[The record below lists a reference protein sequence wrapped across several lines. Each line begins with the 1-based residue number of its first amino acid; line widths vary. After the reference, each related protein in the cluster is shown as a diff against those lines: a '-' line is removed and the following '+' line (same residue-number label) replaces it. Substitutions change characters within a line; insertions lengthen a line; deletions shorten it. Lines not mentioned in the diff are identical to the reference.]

1 MTSLAPDLVREIE
14 ERANVMPLG
23 DLHERRR
30 KLLTTL
36 APLKALHGHGGIWD
50 DKRKALLEA
59 MKVRARMTMA
69 ERNIKATDQSVEAAG
84 YSDPQYEQFLDQGIS
99 DRIQYIMLANELTE
113 IEELIRD
120 RELGLAVYNSEL
132 RLGR

>member
-14 ERANVMPLG
+14 DRANVIPLG

-30 KLLTTL
+30 KLLDTL
-36 APLKALHGHGGIWD
+36 APLKALHGHNGIWD
-50 DKRKALLEA
+50 DKRKQFLET
-59 MKVRARMTMA
+59 MKVRARMDMA
-69 ERNIKATDQSVEAAG
+69 EKGVKATDQTVEAAG
-84 YSDPQYEQFLDQGIS
+84 YADPQYAALIDQGIT
-99 DRIQYIMLANELTE
+99 DRIEYIKLANELTE